1 MAGDDGWTGEDA
13 PPEDSWWVACKSGI
27 DDTALADHQI
37 PRIDLLVLNLYPFE
51 AVTADDACTLADA
64 IENIDIGG
72 PAMLRSAAKITI
84 ASP

>member
-1 MAGDDGWTGEDA
+1 MGLLARA
-13 PPEDSWWVACKSGI
+13 GI

-51 AVTADDACTLADA
+51 AVTADDACTLRMRLK
-64 IENIDIGG
+64 ILISVG
-72 PAMLRSAAKITI
+72 PRCCDLQQKITI